1 MKRLL
6 LGALLLLGLI
16 PQARAQD
23 AQVISSCGSPPTT
36 LLAGSVTPLFVDI
49 TGKLCS
55 NAAGGGGSPGGLSG
69 AVQFNSSGSFG
80 GITGVTTNGTNLT
93 ISSTLIYSGAAVGTQ
108 VACLGLDASN
118 NVVKN
123 AAACGSGGGGTPGG
137 SSTQLQYNAAGSFGG
152 VAGATTNGTVV
163 TFATNDLSL
172 AGATSGNTLLNATA
186 AAGAGTVA
194 TFPAN
199 TGTVAELNLA
209 QTWSAVQTFSASNG
223 IVYSGATVGTQVACI
238 GLDGSNNLVKNAA
251 ACGLGTVTSVA
262 AGCGTSSGGSPIT
275 TTGTIFAAEVP
286 NLRAGTTYTIA
297 NADCGTLNNFSNAA
311 AIAVTLPQAG
321 SGGNFANGWYNDVC
335 SIGAGTATITPT
347 TSTIGGVATLVLT
360 TGKCARIVSDGTNY
374 QVVTYGGGGG
384 GGTPGGAPTNVQFN
398 SAGSFG
404 GDAGFTYTTLGQV
417 TIAGGTITTNN
428 KALTITQTWNNAATT
443 FDASLLINVTNT
455 ASNVASSFLDIQSGG
470 TSLFSI
476 SQQSGTS
483 RATISAPQFSNF
495 NTNGALAFVDASANN
510 IVRIGNAGAASPGI
524 AIGIQNALIY
534 GSGGSVG
541 SIGGGD
547 TQIFLD
553 GSGSVSHN
561 IAIADY
567 NNAVGVGL
575 RIYNSGGA
583 LNVALPTNYERGVID
598 WTTTANT
605 LTIGTQAG
613 GTGSGRP
620 VLLVSAG
627 LFKASGPALPTC
639 AAAFNGAQAV
649 VSDATAPTYNATY
662 TSGGAI
668 VAHVV
673 CNGTNWVTQ

>member
-137 SSTQLQYNAAGSFGG
+137 ATTQLQYNNAGAFGG
-152 VAGATTNGTVV
+152 ISGVTSNGTNL
-163 TFATNDLSL
+163 TI
-172 AGATSGNTLLNATA
+172 TSTL
-186 AAGAGTVA
+186 
-194 TFPAN
+194 
-199 TGTVAELNLA
+199 
-209 QTWSAVQTFSASNG
+209 
-223 IVYSGATVGTQVACI
+223 IYSGAAVGTQVACL
-238 GLDGSNNLVKNAA
+238 GLDGSNNTVKDAA
-251 ACGLGTVTSVA
+251 ACGTVVSVS

-275 TTGTIFAAEVP
+275 GTGTIFAAEVP

-311 AIAVTLPQAG
+311 SIAVTLPQAG

-384 GGTPGGAPTNVQFN
+384 GGTPGGANTNVQFN
-398 SAGSFG
+398 NSGAFG
-404 GDAGFTYTTLGQV
+404 GDANFTYAGSGQV
-417 TIAGGTITTNN
+417 TLGGATALLSLPATSGASSGIAMGAGAT
-428 KALTITQTWNNAATT
+428 KAIFFIDTA
-443 FDASLLINVTNT
+443 VTNSLVISANGNGAQGFMVATNSLVLAGNGGQLAWKPGAVAASGGLGDIGLTRGT
-455 ASNVASSFLDIQSGG
+455 ASYLAVYNPNSQTTATGFAVYNTVDNV
-470 TSLFSI
+470 I
-476 SQQSGTS
+476 S
-483 RATISAPQFSNF
+483 
-495 NTNGALAFVDASANN
+495 
-510 IVRIGNAGAASPGI
+510 
-524 AIGIQNALIY
+524 
-534 GSGGSVG
+534 
-541 SIGGGD
+541 
-547 TQIFLD
+547 
-553 GSGSVSHN
+553 
-561 IAIADY
+561 
-567 NNAVGVGL
+567 
-575 RIYNSGGA
+575 
-583 LNVALPTNYERGVID
+583 PTNYERGVFD
-598 WTTTANT
+598 WTTNSGV
-605 LTIGTQAG
+605 LTIGTQAA

-627 LFKASGPALPTC
+627 LFAAAGPALPAC
-639 AAAFNGAQAV
+639 AAGIKGAQAV
-649 VSDATAPTYNATY
+649 VSDATAPTYNANY
-662 TSGGAI
+662 TSGGAV

>member
-6 LGALLLLGLI
+6 LGALLLLSLI

-93 ISSTLIYSGAAVGTQ
+93 ISSTLIYPGAAVGTQ

-209 QTWSAVQTFSASNG
+209 QSFSAVQTFSASNG

-251 ACGLGTVTSVA
+251 ACGLGTVTSIS

-384 GGTPGGAPTNVQFN
+384 GGTPGGT
-398 SAGSFG
+398 S
-404 GDAGFTYTTLGQV
+404 GQ
-417 TIAGGTITTNN
+417 
-428 KALTITQTWNNAATT
+428 
-443 FDASLLINVTNT
+443 
-455 ASNVASSFLDIQSGG
+455 IQ
-470 TSLFSI
+470 
-476 SQQSGTS
+476 
-483 RATISAPQFSNF
+483 
-495 NTNGALAFVDASANN
+495 
-510 IVRIGNAGAASPGI
+510 
-524 AIGIQNALIY
+524 
-534 GSGGSVG
+534 
-541 SIGGGD
+541 
-547 TQIFLD
+547 
-553 GSGSVSHN
+553 
-561 IAIADY
+561 Y
-567 NNAVGVGL
+567 NNASAFGGFGNWDGSAIFDLANAGTAQALHV
-575 RIYNSGGA
+575 YNTWSGGA
-583 LNVALPTNYERGVID
+583 LPTPTNYERATID
-598 WTTTANT
+598 WTTHGPSN

-613 GTGSGRP
+613 GTGTARTIRYETAAAEAGGVSPHRFF
-620 VLLVSAG
+620 SAG
-627 LFKASGPALPTC
+627 GGLWGLGTGETHTIIPQG
-639 AAAFNGAQAV
+639 AFFTWSQ
-649 VSDATAPTYNATY
+649 S
-662 TSGGAI
+662 TSGGSPDYTASDIGLARATTNLLDVNNGQTLGAVAFMRLNGVVVASLPACSATFQGARGTVTNASQTFTAGIGAI
-668 VAHVV
+668 VAGGGANIVPV
-673 CNGTNWVTQ
+673 FCDGTNWRIG

>member
-137 SSTQLQYNAAGSFGG
+137 ATTQLQYNNAGAFGG
-152 VAGATTNGTVV
+152 ISGVTSNGTNL
-163 TFATNDLSL
+163 TI
-172 AGATSGNTLLNATA
+172 TSTL
-186 AAGAGTVA
+186 
-194 TFPAN
+194 
-199 TGTVAELNLA
+199 
-209 QTWSAVQTFSASNG
+209 
-223 IVYSGATVGTQVACI
+223 IYSGAAVGTQVACL
-238 GLDGSNNLVKNAA
+238 GLDGSNNTVKDAA
-251 ACGLGTVTSVA
+251 ACGTVTSVS

-275 TTGTIFAAEVP
+275 ATGTIFAAEVP

-384 GGTPGGAPTNVQFN
+384 GGTPGGANTNVQFN
-398 SAGSFG
+398 NSGAFG
-404 GDAGFTYTTLGQV
+404 GDANFTYAGSGQV
-417 TIAGGTITTNN
+417 TLGGATALLSLPATSGASSGIAMGAGAT
-428 KALTITQTWNNAATT
+428 KAIFFIDTA
-443 FDASLLINVTNT
+443 VTNSLVISANGNGAQGFMVATNSLVLAGNGGQLAWKPGAVAASGGLGDIGLTRGT
-455 ASNVASSFLDIQSGG
+455 ASYLAVYNPNSQTTATGFAVYNTVDNV
-470 TSLFSI
+470 I
-476 SQQSGTS
+476 S
-483 RATISAPQFSNF
+483 
-495 NTNGALAFVDASANN
+495 
-510 IVRIGNAGAASPGI
+510 
-524 AIGIQNALIY
+524 
-534 GSGGSVG
+534 
-541 SIGGGD
+541 
-547 TQIFLD
+547 
-553 GSGSVSHN
+553 
-561 IAIADY
+561 
-567 NNAVGVGL
+567 
-575 RIYNSGGA
+575 
-583 LNVALPTNYERGVID
+583 PTNYERGVFD
-598 WTTTANT
+598 WTTNSGV
-605 LTIGTQAG
+605 LTIGTQAA

-627 LFKASGPALPTC
+627 LFAAAGPALPAC
-639 AAAFNGAQAV
+639 AAGIKGAQAV
-649 VSDATAPTYNATY
+649 VSDATAPTYNANY
-662 TSGGAI
+662 ASGGAV

-673 CNGTNWVTQ
+673 CNGANWVTQ

>member
-6 LGALLLLGLI
+6 LGALLLLSLI

-93 ISSTLIYSGAAVGTQ
+93 ISSTLIYPGAAVGTQ

-209 QTWSAVQTFSASNG
+209 QSFSAVQTFSASNG

-251 ACGLGTVTSVA
+251 ACGLGTVTSVS

-275 TTGTIFAAEVP
+275 GTGTIFAAEVP

-311 AIAVTLPQAG
+311 SIAVTLPQAG

-384 GGTPGGAPTNVQFN
+384 GGTPAGPSSAVQYNNGGA
-398 SAGSFG
+398 FG
-404 GDAGFTYTTLGQV
+404 GDASFEFVAPGQV
-417 TIAGGTITTNN
+417 TIAQGTVTTNL
-428 KALTITQTWNNAATT
+428 KALNITATWNNNATT
-443 FDASLLINVTNT
+443 FDAPFYMLVTNT
-455 ASNVASSFLDIQSGG
+455 AFAGGSKIVDININGPV
-470 TSLFSI
+470 SLFSV
-476 SQQSGTS
+476 QSNGVVSAYSFQTTS
-483 RATISAPQFSNF
+483 GSITSAVDYTFSGSGVLN
-495 NTNGALAFVDASANN
+495 LSSANN
-510 IVRIGNAGAASPGI
+510 I
-524 AIGIQNALIY
+524 
-534 GSGGSVG
+534 
-541 SIGGGD
+541 
-547 TQIFLD
+547 TF
-553 GSGSVSHN
+553 SGSALLLSQSAGN
-561 IAIADY
+561 IALANVTNPMGWRVY
-567 NNAVGVGL
+567 NTTDSNVSPVNFE
-575 RIYNSGGA
+575 RIN
-583 LNVALPTNYERGVID
+583 ID
-598 WTTTANT
+598 FTTTTNIA
-605 LTIGTQAG
+605 TIGTQTG
-613 GTGSGRP
+613 GTGTGRQMI
-620 VLLVSAG
+620 LRAAG
-627 LFKASGPALPTC
+627 LYSAAGIALPTC
-639 AAAFNGAQAV
+639 NTTAGGGYPNGTKGAIAV
-649 VSDATAPTYNATY
+649 VSDATSPTYNANY
-662 TSGGAI
+662 TSGGAV
-668 VAHVV
+668 VALVV

>member
-1 MKRLL
+1 MQFTELGAWQYPAIDHGSERQGLPMKRLL
-6 LGALLLLGLI
+6 LGALLLLGFI

-93 ISSTLIYSGAAVGTQ
+93 ISSTLIYPGAAVGTQ

-186 AAGAGTVA
+186 VAGAGTTA

-251 ACGLGTVTSVA
+251 ACGLGTVTSVS

-275 TTGTIFAAEVP
+275 GTGTIFAAEVP

-360 TGKCARIVSDGTNY
+360 TNKCARIVSDGTNY

-384 GGTPGGAPTNVQFN
+384 GGTPGGANTNVQFN
-398 SAGSFG
+398 SSGSFG

-428 KALTITQTWNNAATT
+428 KALTITQTWNSGAVK
-443 FDASLLINVTNT
+443 FDAPLLTNITMT
-455 ASNVASSFLDIQSGG
+455 AADSSSALMDI
-470 TSLFSI
+470 
-476 SQQSGTS
+476 
-483 RATISAPQFSNF
+483 
-495 NTNGALAFVDASANN
+495 
-510 IVRIGNAGAASPGI
+510 
-524 AIGIQNALIY
+524 
-534 GSGGSVG
+534 
-541 SIGGGD
+541 
-547 TQIFLD
+547 
-553 GSGSVSHN
+553 
-561 IAIADY
+561 
-567 NNAVGVGL
+567 
-575 RIYNSGGA
+575 
-583 LNVALPTNYERGVID
+583 
-598 WTTTANT
+598 
-605 LTIGTQAG
+605 QAG
-613 GTGSGRP
+613 GVSLFQIQNQYVGAFLNRS
-620 VLLVSAG
+620 LLVMPISSVIAPSTNGTIYFGGPVVAGNGVNNFGSPRWFGFSGSAG
-627 LFKASGPALPTC
+627 PGVI
-639 AAAFNGAQAV
+639 QA
-649 VSDATAPTYNATY
+649 
-662 TSGGAI
+662 GG
-668 VAHVV
+668 
-673 CNGTNWVTQ
+673 GT